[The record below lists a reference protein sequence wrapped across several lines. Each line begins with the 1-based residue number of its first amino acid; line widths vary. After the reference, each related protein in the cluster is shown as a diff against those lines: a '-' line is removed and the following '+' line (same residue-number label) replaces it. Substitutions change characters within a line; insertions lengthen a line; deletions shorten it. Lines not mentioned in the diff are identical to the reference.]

1 MKTKSSPH
9 REIIEMKRSGKMIQK
24 QEHSE
29 EYSSTHAGTYRRTE
43 LEIKKK
49 EEPLTILQDITF
61 ARVPYWFPNFHYK
74 ALKMNLVCPFHPEEG
89 KKYPVIVWIC
99 GGAWITMEKS
109 AHLPFWTELAR
120 KGYIIASVEYRM
132 SSTKHF
138 PAQLEDVKSAIRYLR
153 AHAEEF
159 HIDPE
164 RIVAAGESAGGHL
177 AALAGVTG
185 DRKEFDVGENLEMSS
200 RVQAVL
206 DFYGPADFL
215 SHAAEENEE
224 KPESEEKPEFL
235 MGPSPVEMLLGYA
248 PEKQPE
254 KARLAAALS
263 YVNPDTPP
271 FYIIHGTADPVV
283 PVEGSRNLAKKLE
296 ENGCSV
302 RLVEINDAVHADPR
316 IYQKETRDEIEAF
329 LKRVFAEP
337 ALPFQEHVRMDRA
350 IQEPFLTMLE
360 NVVFAQTPYWFPYY
374 NYKDL
379 DLDLLLPVWGKEGEK
394 HPLLVWICGGAFLT
408 MEKAAYLPW
417 LMYFAR
423 AGYVIASVQ
432 YRLSNVAKFPA
443 PLEDVK
449 KAIRFLHAHAEEFHI
464 DKTKTVVGGE
474 SAGGYLASM
483 TGLTNDRK
491 EYEVGEY
498 PEESSHVDAV
508 IDFYGPAALDSSTR
522 VTETTPPFFMAH
534 GTGDTLVDCKGSDE
548 FYEELKKNGIPV
560 EYFVV
565 KDAPHMGMEF
575 YQKEMADRIL
585 GFLDRNL

>member
-1 MKTKSSPH
+1 
-9 REIIEMKRSGKMIQK
+9 MIQK

-29 EYSSTHAGTYRRTE
+29 EYLSTHAGTYRRTE

-89 KKYPVIVWIC
+89 KRYPVIVWIC

-164 RIVAAGESAGGHL
+164 RIAAAGESAGGHL

-271 FYIIHGTADPVV
+271 FYIIHGTADPIV

-337 ALPFQEHVRMDRA
+337 ALPFQERVRMDRA
-350 IQEPFLTMLE
+350 IREPFLTMLE

-423 AGYVIASVQ
+423 AG
-432 YRLSNVAKFPA
+432 
-443 PLEDVK
+443 
-449 KAIRFLHAHAEEFHI
+449 
-464 DKTKTVVGGE
+464 
-474 SAGGYLASM
+474 GYLASM

-508 IDFYGPAALDSSTR
+508 IDFYGPADSAAYGN
-522 VTETTPPFFMAH
+522 VTKDAPPFFMAH

>member
-1 MKTKSSPH
+1 
-9 REIIEMKRSGKMIQK
+9 
-24 QEHSE
+24 
-29 EYSSTHAGTYRRTE
+29 
-43 LEIKKK
+43 
-49 EEPLTILQDITF
+49 
-61 ARVPYWFPNFHYK
+61 
-74 ALKMNLVCPFHPEEG
+74 
-89 KKYPVIVWIC
+89 
-99 GGAWITMEKS
+99 
-109 AHLPFWTELAR
+109 
-120 KGYIIASVEYRM
+120 
-132 SSTKHF
+132 
-138 PAQLEDVKSAIRYLR
+138 
-153 AHAEEF
+153 
-159 HIDPE
+159 
-164 RIVAAGESAGGHL
+164 
-177 AALAGVTG
+177 
-185 DRKEFDVGENLEMSS
+185 
-200 RVQAVL
+200 
-206 DFYGPADFL
+206 
-215 SHAAEENEE
+215 
-224 KPESEEKPEFL
+224 
-235 MGPSPVEMLLGYA
+235 
-248 PEKQPE
+248 E
-254 KARLAAALS
+254 KAGLAAALS

-283 PVEGSRNLAKKLE
+283 LVEESRNLAKKLE

-449 KAIRFLHAHAEEFHI
+449 KAIRFLHAHAEEFYI

-508 IDFYGPAALDSSTR
+508 IDFYGPADSAAYGN
-522 VTETTPPFFMAH
+522 VTKDAPPFFMAH
-534 GTGDTLVDCKGSDE
+534 GTGDTLVDCKGSDA